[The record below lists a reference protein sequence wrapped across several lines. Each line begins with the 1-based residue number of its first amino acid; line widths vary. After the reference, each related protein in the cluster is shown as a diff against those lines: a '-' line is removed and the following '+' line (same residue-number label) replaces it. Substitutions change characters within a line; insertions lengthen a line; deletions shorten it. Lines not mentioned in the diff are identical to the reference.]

1 MCVWTECGVWDRPT
15 QYKNSQYRS
24 SQDVSDISFFSNA
37 GRESQESI
45 QEVVAF
51 REVLLLEI
59 DAYRNGIF
67 NYLVP
72 PKFQEKYYF

>member
-15 QYKNSQYRS
+15 QYKDSQYRS
-24 SQDVSDISFFSNA
+24 SQDVSDISIFSNA

-51 REVLLLEI
+51 REVLL
-59 DAYRNGIF
+59 
-67 NYLVP
+67 
-72 PKFQEKYYF
+72 